1 MSNQNVSIQ
10 AQKAISNFS
19 NLFGN
24 KKNQVAEQKSFTINK
39 PRVED
44 GHVVYTATEPI
55 LSNKNSTKS
64 TSNSDTSAVNGF
76 KSFLKAA
83 GVKNL
88 KDSKTTE
95 EYNVKVALD
104 NLKPEM
110 SFSGSIQYTV
120 DHDYFVFPQS
130 YLADLSE
137 TFQDSFT
144 GSLVL
149 DRDSFDATFATKL
162 AKVDNSFDVYWQLLS
177 SINGQKNLKRLT
189 TVNTFVFPKLQNLPK
204 SDLTV
209 KSTNILATALDN
221 LIGKDFF
228 AKSTNTLLQSS
239 VVSYE
244 NYLTKSLTKVNPHND
259 AQSFGD
265 FLKDVFTVD
274 LLKEV
279 GEVLLDAVKQYG
291 KDLLSSLIPSFNL
304 PIKDLTKLGNDY
316 KGIVT
321 GTSTDSELTAKGR
334 LGADLGLSAEK
345 EKAFQDSIKTKDAPQ
360 VVDAASLV
368 NTKFANW
375 QAASVN
381 VETVNDYNVPLLE
394 KVVKTVKDDNGNTI
408 NLYEY
413 KVVETVN
420 KKFKEHPAELYDGI
434 LKQDWKNSKHVKS
447 NLARFVE
454 FALLGEAGIV
464 EKTDKDYIEAQSQL
478 FDNFV
483 AQNALLGQHQY
494 RLNIGQATFAEISE
508 DLYNDFQFR
517 ARGIELPDLQRP
529 VTDSLYG
536 HTVLSMHSSL
546 QANSEHSAN
555 ITFICDRNFKTLEYL
570 SRLAGLAIKVDDH
583 YNLSTVYDSSYTEDN
598 DTTATIYIDNGRTL
612 AKAVNFENRE
622 WQFEKEAPIAAN
634 LGLNGVVA
642 NEATKQEVPKVTYAK
657 LPVFLLEHFRIINL
671 DYSFKF
677 DSTSVDSKLFEIKAT
692 VTWTKVKVKW
702 ETPADIFYSPIGKST
717 SASEAT
723 TPTIES

>member
-19 NLFGN
+19 NLFGS
-24 KKNQVAEQKSFTINK
+24 KKSQVAEQKSFTINK
-39 PRVED
+39 PRIED
-44 GHVVYTATEPI
+44 GRVVYTATEPI
-55 LSNKNSTKS
+55 LPNKNSTKS
-64 TSNSDTSAVNGF
+64 TSSSDTSAINGF

-88 KDSKTTE
+88 KDRETVK
-95 EYNVKVALD
+95 EYNVKVTLD
-104 NLKPEM
+104 DLQPEV

-162 AKVDNSFDVYWQLLS
+162 SKVDNSFDVYWQLLA
-177 SINGQKNLKRLT
+177 SINGRENLKKLT
-189 TVNTFVFPKLQNLPK
+189 PVNTFVFPKLQNLPK

-209 KSTNILATALDN
+209 KSTNTLATALDN

-228 AKSTNTLLQSS
+228 AKSTNNLLQSS

-244 NYLTKSLTKVNPHND
+244 NYLTKSLTKVDPHND

-291 KDLLSSLIPSFNL
+291 KDLLNSLIPSFSL

-316 KGIVT
+316 KGMVT
-321 GTSTDSELTAKGR
+321 GTSTDSDLTAKGR

-345 EKAFQDSIKTKDAPQ
+345 EKAFQETIKTEDATQ
-360 VVDAASLV
+360 VTDITNI

-375 QAASVN
+375 QTANVN

-394 KVVKTVKDDNGNTI
+394 KVVKTVKDDNGNPI

-413 KVVETVN
+413 KVIETVN

-454 FALLGEAGIV
+454 FALLDEAGIV

-483 AQNALLGQHQY
+483 AQNSLLGQHQY
-494 RLNIGQATFAEISE
+494 RLNIGKAAFAEISE

-598 DTTATIYIDNGRTL
+598 DTTATICIDNGRTL

-634 LGLNGVVA
+634 LGLKGVVV
-642 NEATKQEVPKVTYAK
+642 NEATKQGVPKVTYAK

-692 VTWTKVKVKW
+692 VTWTKVTVKW
-702 ETPADIFYSPIGKST
+702 ETPADIFYSPISKST
-717 SASEAT
+717 GASETAT
-723 TPTIES
+723 PAIES

>member
-19 NLFGN
+19 NLFSG

-39 PRVED
+39 PRIED

-55 LSNKNSTKS
+55 LSNKKSTKS
-64 TSNSDTSAVNGF
+64 TSSSDTSAINGF

-88 KDSKTTE
+88 KDSETTKD
-95 EYNVKVALD
+95 YNVKVALD
-104 NLKPEM
+104 GLQPEV

-162 AKVDNSFDVYWQLLS
+162 SKVDSSFDVYWQLLA
-177 SINGQKNLKRLT
+177 SINGRENPKKLT
-189 TVNTFVFPKLQNLPK
+189 PVNAFVFPKLQNLPK

-209 KSTNILATALDN
+209 KSTNTLATALDN

-228 AKSTNTLLQSS
+228 AKSTNNLLQSS

-244 NYLTKSLTKVNPHND
+244 NYLTKSLTKVDPHND

-291 KDLLSSLIPSFNL
+291 KDLLNSLIPSFKL

-316 KGIVT
+316 KGMIS

-345 EKAFQDSIKTKDAPQ
+345 EKAFQESIKTEDAPQ
-360 VVDAASLV
+360 VTDITNIS
-368 NTKFANW
+368 TKFVNW
-375 QAASVN
+375 QTSNVN

-394 KVVKTVKDDNGNTI
+394 KVVKTVKDDNGSTI
-408 NLYEY
+408 DLYEY
-413 KVVETVN
+413 KVIEAVN
-420 KKFKEHPAELYDGI
+420 KKFKEHPAELYDSI

-454 FALLGEAGIV
+454 FALLDEAGIV

-483 AQNALLGQHQY
+483 AQNSLLGQHQY
-494 RLNIGQATFAEISE
+494 RLNIGKATFAEISE
-508 DLYNDFQFR
+508 DLYNGFQFR

-570 SRLAGLAIKVDDH
+570 SRLAGLAIKIDDH

-598 DTTATIYIDNGRTL
+598 DTTATICIDNGRTL
-612 AKAVNFENRE
+612 TKAVNFENRE

-634 LGLNGVVA
+634 LGLKGVVV
-642 NEATKQEVPKVTYAK
+642 NEATKQDVPKVTYAK

-702 ETPADIFYSPIGKST
+702 ETPADIFYSPVGKST
-717 SASEAT
+717 SASETAT
-723 TPTIES
+723 PAIES